1 MDPFSSKYTFYMLKW
16 ASTNQNGPSSSQ
28 NGPSGDQSGPSGGRR
43 GPTETRVGSLEARI
57 VPLEVRVDKCT
68 CDLFENGV
76 KFVKSDF
83 DRLWAPLGL
92 LGPFE
97 AQRGVGMPPP
107 LYPPLIT
114 VMIDF

>member
-1 MDPFSSKYTFYMLKW
+1 M
-16 ASTNQNGPSSSQ
+16 
-28 NGPSGDQSGPSGGRR
+28 
-43 GPTETRVGSLEARI
+43 GSLEARI

-68 CDLFENGV
+68 CDLFENWV
-76 KFVKSDF
+76 KFVRSDF

-97 AQRGVGMPPP
+97 AQRKHASP
-107 LYPPLIT
+107 LYLPLIT